1 MAILRPSTAD
11 LKLVMTDRGAMRFLY
26 KGEQLPGVIKIETEQ
41 NLRERATVRV
51 TFIGLAVALE
61 TEE

>member
-1 MAILRPSTAD
+1 MQ
-11 LKLVMTDRGAMRFLY
+11 FLY
-26 KGEQLPGVIKIETEQ
+26 KGEPLPGVIKIETEQ